1 MTMKTQA
8 IEVTNLVKSFEL
20 SKGKTVQILNGLSL
34 SANYGEFISILGVS
48 GSGKSTLLK
57 CMSGLLQP
65 SQGKVEI
72 QGLDPYQ
79 TSPNKLAKLRRESLA
94 FIFQSY
100 NLVPALP
107 IIENIA
113 LPLRLSGKK
122 VNNQEIL
129 ELLEKLQFKAD
140 SKAFP
145 STLSGGEQQKIA
157 IARAI
162 LADSQIIFADEPTGA
177 LDSTSRQ
184 IVFDILRTLA
194 NQGKCILMVTHD
206 IELASK
212 TDRAL
217 ILKDGLIS
225 QEIIKPKSEELT
237 KALGIETDVRER

>member
-1 MTMKTQA
+1 MKTQA
-8 IEVTNLVKSFEL
+8 IEVTNLAKSFEL

-162 LADSQIIFADEPTGA
+162 LADS
-177 LDSTSRQ
+177 TSRQ

>member
-1 MTMKTQA
+1 MKTQA
-8 IEVTNLVKSFEL
+8 IEVTNLAKSFEL

-162 LADSQIIFADEPTGA
+162 FADEPTGA

>member
-1 MTMKTQA
+1 MKTQA
-8 IEVTNLVKSFEL
+8 IEVTNLAKSFEL

-100 NLVPALP
+100 NLVP
-107 IIENIA
+107 
-113 LPLRLSGKK
+113 GKK

>member
-1 MTMKTQA
+1 MSA
-8 IEVTNLVKSFEL
+8 FISFENV
-20 SKGKTVQILNGLSL
+20 KKTYHMGEIDIHALDDVSFEIEQ
-34 SANYGEFISILGVS
+34 GEFVIIAGAS
-48 GSGKSTLLK
+48 GAGKSTILNLLGG
-57 CMSGLLQP
+57 MDTVSE
-65 SQGKVEI
+65 GKIIVDGREI
-72 QGLDPYQ
+72 SSYKEKDMTLY
-79 TSPNKLAKLRRESLA
+79 RRYDVG
-94 FIFQSY
+94 FVFQFY
-100 NLVPALP
+100 NLVQNLTLR
-107 IIENIA
+107 ENVELATQICKK
-113 LPLRLSGKK
+113 PLDIDETIDLVGLKDRTY
-122 VNNQEIL
+122 N
-129 ELLEKLQFKAD
+129 
-140 SKAFP
+140 FP
-145 STLSGGEQQKIA
+145 SQLSGGEQQKIA

-237 KALGIETDVRER
+237 KALGIETNVRER